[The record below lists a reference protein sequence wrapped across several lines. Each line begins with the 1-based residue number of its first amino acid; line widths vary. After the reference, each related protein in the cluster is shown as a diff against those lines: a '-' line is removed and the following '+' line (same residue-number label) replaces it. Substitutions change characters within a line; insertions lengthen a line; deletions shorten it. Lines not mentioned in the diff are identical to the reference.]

1 MNISIKQLFGRKPKS
16 SNIAKQRLK
25 LVITQDRLDVD
36 DRFMTRLHHELAE
49 VLAKY
54 FEFSVNSVRM
64 SLKQEGNS
72 YVLVADIP
80 YKKFHDVNPRQ

>member
-1 MNISIKQLFGRKPKS
+1 MNISLRQLFGRKPKS
-16 SNIAKQRLK
+16 SSIAKQRLK

-54 FEFSVNSVRM
+54 FEFSVNSVSM
-64 SLKQEGNS
+64 SLKQKGNS

-80 YKKFHDVNPRQ
+80 YKKFHDVNASQ